1 MQTSLSAEAVEEAF
15 YDALRR
21 GDFAAM
27 MAVWA
32 DDEDVICV
40 HPSGSRHVGI
50 EAVREIGRAH
60 V

>member
-40 HPSGSRHVGI
+40 HPSGPRHVGI
-50 EAVREIGRAH
+50 EAVRAS
-60 V
+60 